1 MIIIKNGD
9 LLKAKEDI
17 LVHQVN
23 IQGNMGGGVAKQIA
37 TQYLK
42 VESEYRRYCNNKHY
56 DYNLLR
62 GTVDLTQEDGKYI
75 ANMFSQDENFNTDY
89 EAMEIAL
96 DKIKK
101 YAKQEKL
108 TVAMPYGIGCGIANG
123 KWEIVFEIIYN
134 VFKGYEVVLYRLEE

>member
-37 TQYLK
+37 IQYPK
-42 VESEYRRYCNNKHY
+42 VESEYRKYCNNKYH

-62 GTVDLTQEDGKYI
+62 GTVDLTKEKRKIYSKYI
-75 ANMFSQDENFNTDY
+75 FT
-89 EAMEIAL
+89 
-96 DKIKK
+96 
-101 YAKQEKL
+101 
-108 TVAMPYGIGCGIANG
+108 
-123 KWEIVFEIIYN
+123 
-134 VFKGYEVVLYRLEE
+134 R

>member
-37 TQYLK
+37 TQYPK

-96 DKIKK
+96 DKIKE